1 MTPAAPVVRSRS
13 TSLLGFPRKCGVRSN
28 PKGANVKTY
37 LVIFAI
43 IGTLAAGLYA
53 ARASI
58 CTTNCMP
65 TGNGGQQ
72 CTTVCL

>member
-1 MTPAAPVVRSRS
+1 V
-13 TSLLGFPRKCGVRSN
+13 
-28 PKGANVKTY
+28 NVKTY